1 MISVI
6 NNFLMHLVGVSNI
19 VLKVADTEILNFN
32 ISYYLFFT
40 LILFATLYIATI
52 FFWFFHIIF
61 EKCE

>member
-6 NNFLMHLVGVSNI
+6 DNFLINLVGVSNV

-40 LILFATLYIATI
+40 LILFATLYISTI

>member
-6 NNFLMHLVGVSNI
+6 DNFLINLVGVSNV

-40 LILFATLYIATI
+40 LILFATLYITTI

>member
-6 NNFLMHLVGVSNI
+6 DNFLINLVGVSNV

-40 LILFATLYIATI
+40 LILFASLYIATI
-52 FFWFFHIIF
+52 FVWFFHIIF